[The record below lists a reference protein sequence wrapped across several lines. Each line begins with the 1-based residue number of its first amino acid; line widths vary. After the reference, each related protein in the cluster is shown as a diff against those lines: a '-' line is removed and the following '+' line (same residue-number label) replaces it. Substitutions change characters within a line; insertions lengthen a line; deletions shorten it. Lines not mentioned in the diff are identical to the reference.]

1 MAKNDSKTGERKATK
16 KAATAEQAGTGGAPS
31 RVAGSPEGDDEHWT
45 LVGMD
50 LAKENSQLCIQTQ
63 LGVILE
69 KRIRTDRATLEQV
82 FGGRAPMQ
90 VLMEA
95 GTESEW
101 VAQCLE
107 SLGHKVIVADP
118 NFAPMYAT
126 RNRKIKT
133 DKRDAQALLDA
144 LRAGTYRIAHRRSEG
159 QRDIRVQLLI
169 RDHLVRART
178 KSINV
183 SRAVLRQYGVRVPA
197 GEAESFVERAER
209 LLTVD
214 AVGMQVKEAVWH
226 LLQQQR
232 ELNEK
237 IAQMDKQMEQE
248 SRQQEPVQR
257 LMTAPGVGVVTALA
271 MVALVDQAERFD
283 NAKQIRSYVGLV
295 PGEYSSGEGQRRT
308 GITKTGDGMVR
319 RLLVQCAHTLMHT
332 KGQEAQELRNWAR
345 RLKDK
350 SGKKI
355 ATVALA
361 RKLAG
366 ILWAML
372 RDGTRFGQRSNQPA
386 VAAAA

>member
-1 MAKNDSKTGERKATK
+1 
-16 KAATAEQAGTGGAPS
+16 
-31 RVAGSPEGDDEHWT
+31 
-45 LVGMD
+45 MD
-50 LAKENSQLCIQTQ
+50 LAKENSQLCIQTE

-69 KRIRTDRATLEQV
+69 KRIRTDRGTLEQV
-82 FGGRAPMQ
+82 LGGRAPMQ
-90 VLMEA
+90 VLVEA

-107 SLGHKVIVADP
+107 SLGHKVVVADP

-133 DKRDAQALLDA
+133 DRRDAQALLDA
-144 LRAGTYRIAHRRSEG
+144 LRAGTYRIAHRRSES

-183 SRAVLRQYGVRVPA
+183 CRAVLRQYGVRVPA
-197 GEAESFVERAER
+197 GEAENFAQRAQP
-209 LLTVD
+209 LVTVD
-214 AVGMQVKEAVWH
+214 AVGVQVKEAVGH

-237 IAQMDKQMEQE
+237 IGQMDNKMKEQAQ
-248 SRQQEPVQR
+248 QQEPVQR
-257 LMTAPGVGVVTALA
+257 LMTVPGVGVVTALA

-332 KGQEAQELRNWAR
+332 KGQEGQQLRTWAR

-372 RDGTRFGQRSNQPA
+372 RDGTRFGQTLKRPA